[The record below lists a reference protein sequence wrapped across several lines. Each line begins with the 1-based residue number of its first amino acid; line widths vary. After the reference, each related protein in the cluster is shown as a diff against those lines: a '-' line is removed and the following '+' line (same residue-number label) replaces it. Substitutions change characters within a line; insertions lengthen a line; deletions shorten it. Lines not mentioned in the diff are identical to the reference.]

1 MKKHQV
7 RIIDEAEQDLVDIY
21 TYIAKED
28 SPEKAD
34 AVLNKLESLALSLTK
49 MPQRGHVP
57 PELERIGITEFLE
70 VHFKP
75 YRVIYQILGQDVWVH
90 CIVDGRRD
98 MQTLLQRRLLR

>member
-1 MKKHQV
+1 MKKYRV
-7 RIIDEAEQDLVDIY
+7 KIIDEAEQDLVDVY

-34 AVLNKLESLALSLTK
+34 HVLGKLEDLALSLSN
-49 MPQRGHVP
+49 MPERGHIP
-57 PELERIGITEFLE
+57 PELDRISITDFLE

-75 YRVIYQILGQDVWVH
+75 YRVIYQILDKDVWIH
-90 CIVDGRRD
+90 CVIDGRRD